1 MRIKR
6 FLSAAL
12 ALALAAG
19 LALPAGAA
27 GSSFGDVTDGTT
39 AVNADILRLMGV
51 VNGVGDNQ
59 FNPGGSLT
67 RAEFCAMVVRFAQKG
82 DEVPRYAVRT
92 IFSDVTAKHW
102 ALGYVNLAATP
113 GSIVDK
119 VTLIAGVGDGR
130 FEPDAP
136 VTLAQAVTILI
147 RLLGYQEAQTGGV
160 WPQSYMNLAG
170 SIDLTDKVSAGTNDP
185 ITRAQAAQLFVNALS
200 CETGAGG
207 AYYKTLGKGT
217 PAEGVIILAV
227 GVETDDSSSQGAI
240 RTSANENAESY
251 LAAAGEVKPSAL
263 VGKRGALVCNDKEE
277 IVTFVPDDS
286 SAVTITLSGS
296 AQPSYVK
303 GTNGRQYTMSKET
316 MLYTSGTK
324 GGQKW
329 TEGYSALYSG
339 NEITMYTRKG
349 KIVAV
354 YAAGGAGEADTDAVV
369 VQGTPSTAMFHQLT
383 GGAEN
388 YAIRK
393 NRQPIRMSEIKP
405 YDVVTYDS
413 MTNTLT
419 VSDLR
424 LSCRYEDASPNA
436 KAPTEVKILGHT
448 FPVLDSAWDMTKNLS
463 LGSQVTLLLTA
474 DGRVAGIAEAS
485 GRLQSTAVGM
495 VASGGASV
503 FLPNGGELKL
513 TGTVANAANLADQ
526 LVTLSSSA
534 KGKINASKLLVKAA
548 PGDFDVAGM
557 KLGNHTVSPG
567 VRIYE
572 KVGIAV
578 AELDLSGLMVS
589 SVKAN
594 DIETY
599 HADTSGLVDYIVLK
613 AVTGDA
619 YTYGKLVEGKQT
631 GPEITDHPE
640 LSYENRTVTV
650 ENGSG
655 GLGELVCGYPFRENG
670 FGGVVQGKDVTEGLG
685 RAAAV
690 TTLTELKNVSPRDFF
705 QSGGIDYVNA
715 GGKTYQISTKVE
727 CYRSDSKEWFT
738 QTTGE
743 ARLAAVKAFSDNL
756 TIYVDPIG
764 SRVRIISAN

>member
-1 MRIKR
+1 MRMKR

-12 ALALAAG
+12 ALALTAS

-27 GSSFGDVTDGTT
+27 GSSFTDVADGTT

-51 VNGVGDNQ
+51 VNGVGNDQ
-59 FNPGGSLT
+59 FNPGGGLT
-67 RAEFCAMVVRFAQKG
+67 RAEFCAMVVRFAQK
-82 DEVPRYAVRT
+82 ESETPRYAART

-102 ALGYVNLAATP
+102 ALRYINLAAAT

-170 SIDLTDKVSAGTNDP
+170 SIGLTDKVSAGTNDP

-200 CETGAGG
+200 CETGAGKLYSEG
-207 AYYKTLGKGT
+207 LGT
-217 PAEGVIILAV
+217 SSEGVIILAV
-227 GVETDDSSSQGAI
+227 GVETDDGSSQGAI

-263 VGKRGALVCNDKEE
+263 VGKRGTLVCNQKGE

-316 MLYTSGTK
+316 MLYTSGSK

-329 TEGYSALYSG
+329 MEGYSALYSG

-354 YAAGGAGEADTDAVV
+354 YAAGGAGETDTDAVV
-369 VQGTPSTAMFHQLT
+369 VQGTPSAAMFYQLT

-393 NRQPIRMSEIKP
+393 NRQPIRMSDIKP

-424 LSCRYEDASPNA
+424 LTCRYEDASPNA

-463 LGSQVTLLLTA
+463 LGTQITLLLTA
-474 DGRVAGIAEAS
+474 DGRVAGMTEAN
-485 GRLQSTAVGM
+485 GKLLSTAVGM
-495 VASGGASV
+495 VASGGATL

-513 TGTVANAANLADQ
+513 TGTVTNAEDLADQ

-534 KGKINASKLLVKAA
+534 KGKLSASRLAVRTA
-548 PGDFDVAGM
+548 PGGFYVAGM
-557 KLGNHTVSPG
+557 KLGNYTVSSG

-572 KVGIAV
+572 RVGV
-578 AELDLSGLMVS
+578 AMVEIDLSGLNIS
-589 SVKAN
+589 SIRAD

-599 HADTSGLVDYIVLK
+599 RMDTSNLVDYIVLK

-619 YTYGKLVEGKQT
+619 YTYGKLIEGKQT
-631 GPEITDHPE
+631 GEKGGLT
-640 LSYENRTVTV
+640 YENRTVTV

-655 GLGELVCGYPFRENG
+655 GLGELVCGYPFRGDG
-670 FGGVVQGKDVTEGLG
+670 FGGVVQGKNVTDGLG

-690 TTLTELKNVSPRDFF
+690 TTLTEIKNVSPRDFF

-715 GGKTYQISTKVE
+715 GGKTYQISTEVE
-727 CYRSDSKEWFT
+727 CYRSDSKDWFT

-743 ARLAAVKAFSDNL
+743 ARLAAVKAFSSDL
-756 TIYVDPIG
+756 TVYVDPIG
-764 SRVRIISAN
+764 SKVRVIEAN